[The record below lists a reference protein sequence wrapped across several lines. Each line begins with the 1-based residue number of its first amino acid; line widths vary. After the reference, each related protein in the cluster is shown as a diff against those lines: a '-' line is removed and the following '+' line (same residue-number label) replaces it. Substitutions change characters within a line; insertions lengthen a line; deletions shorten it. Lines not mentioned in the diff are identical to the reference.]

1 MLIDDHAPMNRCDHC
16 WRERDTRACPMET
29 SNGIGYTRYLCDECI
44 RKVKVQKDRIEGRSV
59 CEILESHHRKLKD
72 DPDRLSTGFL
82 KELIGSSASKCRDPE
97 GADQM
102 KVATQ
107 LQHVH
112 STYVRHKH
120 EHFDILGGAPPVGSG
135 VARTWIYPDR
145 KNKQHNKSLFT
156 TTNINTLQVFCFSD
170 IIILSILKNRIVR
183 GGVSPGDQNVN
194 GYVRHKYCAHL
205 PYILAPSP
213 GGI

>member
-1 MLIDDHAPMNRCDHC
+1 MIDDHAPYSRCDYC
-16 WRERDTRACPMET
+16 WRERATQAYLMET

-44 RKVKVQKDRIEGRSV
+44 RKVEVQKDRIEGRSV

-82 KELIGSSASKCRDPE
+82 KELMGSSARKGRDPE

-107 LQHVH
+107 LQHVQ
-112 STYVRHKH
+112 SSYVIRNHRHF
-120 EHFDILGGAPPVGSG
+120 EFQEGIPPYGSEM
-135 VARTWIYPDR
+135 ARTWICPDR

-156 TTNINTLQVFCFSD
+156 TTNINTLQVFCFSN
-170 IIILSILKNRIVR
+170 IIILSILKNRIAR
-183 GGVSPGDQNVN
+183 GGVSPSNQNVN
-194 GYVRHKYCAHL
+194 SYVIRNYLTHL
-205 PYILAPSP
+205 PYILAPGP
-213 GGI
+213 GGV